1 MESGIY
7 IVTLNNKSPISVNAH
22 DPRIADRCIRVNQL
36 NCKIGKAK
44 NLEARKKNYFKT
56 FGGTNVNFRVLA
68 KIEDIDIAEEAIK
81 ANLKNF
87 RIRGNTG
94 MPNEWLENIQP
105 EDVIRIVMQTLKGLE
120 SRGHITIHNWGINPT
135 NS

>member
-7 IVTLNNKSPISVNAH
+7 LVTLNNSNPISVNAH
-22 DPRIADRCIRVNQL
+22 DPRTADRCIRVNQS

-56 FGGTNVNFRVLA
+56 FGEANVNFRILA
-68 KIEDIDIAEEAIK
+68 RLANIEVAEKAIK

-94 MPNEWLENIQP
+94 MPNEWLENILP
-105 EDVIRIVMQTLKGLE
+105 EEVIKIVVQTLKDLE
-120 SRGHITIHNWGINPT
+120 KRGHISIHTWEIT
-135 NS
+135 L

>member
-7 IVTLNNKSPISVNAH
+7 IVTLNHSYPISVNAH
-22 DPRIADRCIRVNQL
+22 DPRIADRCIRVTQL

-44 NLEARKKNYFKT
+44 NLKAREKNYFKT
-56 FGGTNVNFRVLA
+56 FGEANVNFQTLVKLA
-68 KIEDIDIAEEAIK
+68 DIDVAEKAIK

-94 MPNEWLENIQP
+94 MPNEWLENIRP
-105 EDVIRIVMQTLKGLE
+105 EDVIRIVVQTLKGLE
-120 SRGHITIHNWGINPT
+120 SRRLIAIHSWGVTLLN
-135 NS
+135 

>member
-7 IVTLNNKSPISVNAH
+7 LVTLNNSNPISVNAH
-22 DPRIADRCIRVNQL
+22 DPRIADRCIRVNQS

-56 FGGTNVNFRVLA
+56 FGEANVNFRILA
-68 KIEDIDIAEEAIK
+68 RLANIEVAEYSIK
-81 ANLKNF
+81 SNLKNF

-94 MPNEWLENIQP
+94 MPNEWLENIRP
-105 EDVIRIVMQTLKGLE
+105 EEVIKIVVQTLKDME
-120 SRGHITIHNWGINPT
+120 SRGKITVHSW
-135 NS
+135 